1 MGEFTLKKYLISGL
15 IFLLAGIIIILGAFM
30 LFDNENSKN
39 IKFLK
44 SYGWEVE
51 KKPVEQAEINIPAV
65 FDDIYENYN
74 ILQAE
79 AGLDLSPYAGM
90 KAKRYTYIL
99 KNFPY
104 DTDEQVRANVI
115 TVNKEP
121 VAGDIMTVSLGG
133 FMYSLNFNEAVCFA
147 IK

>member
-1 MGEFTLKKYLISGL
+1 MEEFILKKYLISGL
-15 IFLLAGIIIILGAFM
+15 VFLLAGIIIILGAFV
-30 LFDNENSKN
+30 LFNDENSKN

-51 KKPVEQAEINIPAV
+51 SKPVEEAEINIPEV

-74 ILQAE
+74 ILQTE
-79 AGLDLSPYAGM
+79 AGLDLTPYAGM

-133 FMYSLNFNEAVCFA
+133 FMYSLNFNETVCFA